1 MESVY
6 GNSSKARIPNWPD
19 GAVTPVNLKSFVAPP
34 GRYNHPPPRTP
45 PGYNYPPPVNLQSF
59 VEPPGRYNH
68 QPPRTPPGY
77 NHLPPVNLQNFV
89 GPLGRY
95 NHPPPRTPPGY
106 INHPPPVNL
115 QSFVGPLGL
124 YNHPPPRTPPGFNA
138 YASANG
144 GDRLDSPLIRY
155 LRSGS
160 PTALSGDSF
169 NTPVAKVAKYRT
181 SMLPNPY
188 SSSSGNSSL
197 GGRFGSSS
205 GSPLPILEKLERASL
220 RSPPV
225 FRTPVKFEED
235 GTVVM
240 DGIPVGTEARGGGA
254 RGRPSPF
261 LSDSGGS
268 SSSGRKGIYKSC
280 RSWEDS
286 GTCRYGS
293 KCQFAHGKEELR
305 PTQFPQKIKSEV
317 PTPAAASPRE
327 QAAASTTYQ
336 SVAPEKPEH
345 AITRSGIINITFA
358 GTDWSPEDDGIEV
371 ALPSASTTGK
381 SPSREDVDA
390 CIRCIL
396 YGNGPSKR
404 KRLTV
409 FAELCPE

>member
-19 GAVTPVNLKSFVAPP
+19 GAVTPVNLQSFVEPP

-45 PGYNYPPPVNLQSF
+45 PGYN
-59 VEPPGRYNH
+59 
-68 QPPRTPPGY
+68 
-77 NHLPPVNLQNFV
+77 
-89 GPLGRY
+89 
-95 NHPPPRTPPGY
+95 HPPP
-106 INHPPPVNL
+106 INL

-124 YNHPPPRTPPGFNA
+124 YNHPPPRTPPGFNV

-144 GDRLDSPLIRY
+144 GDSLDSPLIRY

-160 PTALSGDSF
+160 PAALSGDSF
-169 NTPVAKVAKYRT
+169 NTPVVKVAKYRAST
-181 SMLPNPY
+181 LPNPY
-188 SSSSGNSSL
+188 SGSSGNSSL

-205 GSPLPILEKLERASL
+205 GSPLPVFEKLEMASL

-240 DGIPVGTEARGGGA
+240 DGIPVGPAARGGGA

-286 GTCRYGS
+286 GTCRFGS
-293 KCQFAHGKEELR
+293 KCQVPI
-305 PTQFPQKIKSEV
+305 PT
-317 PTPAAASPRE
+317 AASPRE

-336 SVAPEKPEH
+336 SVAPEKPEY
-345 AITRSGIINITFA
+345 AITRSGIRNITFA

-381 SPSREDVDA
+381 SPLREDVDA
-390 CIRCIL
+390 CICSIL
-396 YGNGPSKR
+396 HGPSKR